1 MDTKTQIED
10 IKTTA
15 LFVAA
20 KGWEQPGRSSKQ
32 TIHIYMGYC
41 TGKSCKMY
49 EAGRGRGG
57 TTKVQDIQDGHH
69 VYLQQGDTLTD
80 THSGREGGRPPANQR
95 GHTRNREQC
104 ELKWR
109 ITWARSES

>member
-10 IKTTA
+10 IKTAA

-49 EAGRGRGG
+49 EAGRGGAGG
-57 TTKVQDIQDGHH
+57 QPRYKIYRMAIMCICNREIRSQ
-69 VYLQQGDTLTD
+69 
-80 THSGREGGRPPANQR
+80 THTQEGREEDHQPINEDTQETGN
-95 GHTRNREQC
+95 
-104 ELKWR
+104 
-109 ITWARSES
+109 SVS